1 MFKKMLLKEL
11 NHRISSRPNFRPF
24 ERLGDIRFVDEGFT
38 IENGLMT
45 FTAKIRKNVVFDK
58 YEKLINEMYKM

>member
-1 MFKKMLLKEL
+1 MLLKEL
-11 NHRISSRPNFRPF
+11 NTRISNRPNYRPF
-24 ERLGDIRFVDEGFT
+24 ERLGNINFVDEGFT

-58 YEKLINEMYKM
+58 YEKVINEMYKM

>member
-1 MFKKMLLKEL
+1 MKIAFLDAATMGDVSFE
-11 NHRISSRPNFRPF
+11 PF
-24 ERLGDIRFVDEGFT
+24 ERLGDIRFVDDGFT